1 MKHSGSL
8 WRRSTRCEFNHCVEV
23 SLDAAQVF
31 VRDAKNLTQPVLVLS
46 HSSWRAFC
54 ADLRA
59 GRFDPT
65 EL

>member
-1 MKHSGSL
+1 MKHSVSL
-8 WRRSTRCEFNHCVEV
+8 WQRSSRCESIHCLEV
-23 SLDAAQVF
+23 NLEAAQVF
-31 VRDAKNLTQPVLVLS
+31 VRDAKNLNQPVLVLS

-65 EL
+65 EH